1 MSGSVETMGMESK
14 GMSNRTYFEQVPL
27 DTVTKLLEEMPNAEQ
42 GMLAATD
49 GIGRHRVADE
59 RSRGNHV
66 MQAYGAAKEESP
78 SQAEDI
84 HCSEL
89 KYPEW
94 QAPLQDMI
102 LEFNQEKLTEKAQ
115 KVEML
120 MGERL
125 QQLRERDDSRDE
137 QEAIGYALSVLRG
150 IKRDKLG
157 YPDWQ

>member
-1 MSGSVETMGMESK
+1 MESK
-14 GMSNRTYFEQVPL
+14 GMSGRRYFEQVPL
-27 DTVTKLLEEMPNAEQ
+27 DTVMKLLEGMPNGEE

-49 GIGRHRVADE
+49 GVGRPRVADE
-59 RSRGNHV
+59 RGRGNLV
-66 MQAYGAAKEESP
+66 EQAYRAAKEESP
-78 SQAEDI
+78 SQADELP
-84 HCSEL
+84 CSEL

-94 QAPLQDMI
+94 QAPLQDVI
-102 LEFNQEKLTEKAQ
+102 LELNREKLAEKAQ

-137 QEAIGYALSVLRG
+137 QEAIHYALSVLRG